1 MGIALPAELAG
12 VAGALGVSWPRTD
25 EDALYE
31 TALRWAEVAAALRT
45 GAAATSRD
53 LGALAGSYD
62 GLADAVP
69 GQRFRT
75 CALAA
80 DTLAG
85 CLLTLAA
92 VLCELKRYVLGR
104 LAELTAVLA
113 AGAGEPDLAAVVL
126 TRAAVNRA
134 TRSATTLIDGSLI
147 RLLEAAANLA

>member
-1 MGIALPAELAG
+1 MGIALPAELAP

-25 EDALYE
+25 EDVLYE

-45 GAAATSRD
+45 QGAAAARE
-53 LGALAGSYD
+53 LAALAGGYQP
-62 GLADAVP
+62 GAVP

-75 CALAA
+75 GALAA

-92 VLCELKRYVLGR
+92 VVCELKRYVLGR

-113 AGAGEPDLAAVVL
+113 GGTGEAGLAAAAL
-126 TRAAVNRA
+126 TRTALYRA
-134 TRSATTLIDGSLI
+134 TRSATTLIDGALVP
-147 RLLEAAANLA
+147 LLLAAADLS